1 MKSLSEPIVDV
12 DGRVPRE
19 MASRD
24 TDRDLA
30 RAFRLLP
37 FERVLWTGAPALGIP
52 RARVWTL
59 LPAVAL
65 TMASVAALFAALIH
79 VAGLPGWHES
89 ALVGC
94 YLAVAAIG
102 GLLAPRYLLDPCAFA
117 VTDRR
122 VLWRRGSTVR
132 SIERHAITFARI
144 AWHRSVPGIG
154 SLELVRA
161 VPFGP
166 LARSQRLVF
175 HDLIAPDRVL
185 AIVRD
190 VEAAEN
196 AGDGQISLTD
206 RLDPGE
212 QVLWGAGPEG
222 NLVGWRDLLTAL
234 GGLAMVAGG
243 MWYGANSL
251 EIVMGLEE
259 VGLPVG
265 SRPWLFLFFATLL
278 TFATMVAIGAGAIWY
293 GIVRARNEGRE
304 TEYVLTDR
312 RLLIRRGKVE
322 LSLDRK
328 RIVDV
333 AEVPSW
339 RGLRN
344 VFLILDGPGAR
355 ALGDSGALSGLTPS
369 RDAVPPVLYEL
380 RDTER
385 VRDLLLARRDSRPSV
400 A

>member
-1 MKSLSEPIVDV
+1 M
-12 DGRVPRE
+12 G
-19 MASRD
+19 SRD
-24 TDRDLA
+24 TDRDVA

-37 FERVLWTGAPALGIP
+37 FERVLWTGAPTPGVP
-52 RARVWTL
+52 RQRVWTL
-59 LPAVAL
+59 APAFAL
-65 TMASVAALFAALIH
+65 TMMSVAALFAALIH
-79 VAGLPGWHES
+79 VAGLPGWQES
-89 ALVGC
+89 ALVAC
-94 YLAVAAIG
+94 YLAVFAIA
-102 GLLAPRYLLDPCAFA
+102 GLLAPRYLLDPCTFA
-117 VTDRR
+117 ITDRR
-122 VLWRRGSTVR
+122 VLWRRGRSVR
-132 SIERHAITFARI
+132 SIERHAITFARVR
-144 AWHRSVPGIG
+144 WHRSVPGVG

-166 LARSQRLVF
+166 LARSQRLVL
-175 HDLIAPDRVL
+175 HDLVAPDRVL
-185 AIVRD
+185 SVVRD

-196 AGDGQISLTD
+196 AGDGQIALTD

-212 QVLWGAGPEG
+212 EVLWGAGPEG
-222 NLVGWRDLLTAL
+222 NLVGWRDVLTAT
-234 GGLAMVAGG
+234 GGALLVLGG
-243 MWYGANSL
+243 MWYGANAV

-265 SRPWLFLFFATLL
+265 SRAWLFLFFATLL
-278 TFATMVAIGAGAIWY
+278 TFATIVAVGAGAIWY

-312 RLLIRRGKVE
+312 RLLIRRGRVE

-333 AEVPSW
+333 AEVPTW

-355 ALGDSGALSGLTPS
+355 ALGDSGALTGLTPS
-369 RDAVPPVLYEL
+369 RDAVPPILYEL

-385 VRDLLLARRDSRPSV
+385 VRDLLLSRRDSRPSV
-400 A
+400 V